1 MRRLIDR
8 RPRRA
13 GGRLRRPAL
22 LATLAALA
30 LTACGAQTRPADAR
44 VRPQLRVDQVGFA
57 DGSGAR
63 ALLLAAAP
71 PSGAR
76 FAVVRADGATVLTGP
91 LGRALGGWNGRY
103 RAVLPLALGALPP
116 GGYRVE
122 VTSRGRVLVAS
133 PSFRVDTP
141 AALYAP
147 LVGDAVRFLRAQR
160 DGPQVD
166 PSLLARRPSH
176 LLDAHAARFATPVYR
191 RDRLAR
197 ALRPLGGTV
206 DASGGWYD
214 AGDYLKFFETASF
227 TEVLLLQALR
237 DRPSAFPDPAA
248 ARAEARFGIDWLL
261 RMWDPRRRR
270 LAYQVGIGDGG
281 AHILGAHDMPWHL
294 PQKDD
299 RLGARRGSA
308 AYYVEH
314 RPVFVA
320 AAPVSPNLAGRGAAA
335 FALCAQV
342 FGTEDRT
349 LAHRCLDAARTLFGA
364 ARTRRVG
371 RLTTAAPYDYYP
383 ELEWRDDLELGA
395 VEIARALADEA
406 GGAYTHAAAVY
417 RRAAARWADAY
428 MNSPLDGSDT
438 LNLYDVATLAH
449 GELLWTIDRW
459 DDADLSVG
467 RGELLADVHDQLAA
481 AARLAAH
488 DPFGLGYRY
497 ADGDVGQHAL
507 GLALEARIY
516 DTAARTG
523 RFAAFAQ
530 RQLDVVLG
538 ANAWGSS
545 WIVGAG
551 TAFPRCLHHQVAN
564 LAGSLDGRGALLLGA
579 VVPGPASDAALR
591 GLRNTPDGARRCP
604 AHVGDPYAPFAGRS
618 ARFLDAVA
626 ASPSVEPSD
635 DAAALALAALAQV
648 AGG

>member
-1 MRRLIDR
+1 MPRLDR
-8 RPRRA
+8 RPWRA
-13 GGRLRRPAL
+13 GGSLRRPAL

-30 LTACGAQTRPADAR
+30 VTACGAQTRPADAR
-44 VRPQLRVDQVGFA
+44 VRPQVRVDQIGFA
-57 DGSGAR
+57 AGSDAR
-63 ALLLAAAP
+63 ALLLAAAAP
-71 PSGAR
+71 QGAR
-76 FAVVRADGATVLTGP
+76 FAVVRADGATVRTGA

-103 RAVLPLALGALPP
+103 RAVVPLALGALPR
-116 GGYRVE
+116 GSYRVE
-122 VTSRGRVLVAS
+122 VTSGGRVLATS
-133 PSFRVDTP
+133 PSFRVDAA

-147 LVGDAVRFLRAQR
+147 FVGNAVRFLRAQR
-160 DGPQVD
+160 DGAQVD

-176 LLDAHAARFATPVYR
+176 LLDAHAARYAAPVYR
-191 RDRLAR
+191 GELLAG

-206 DASGGWYD
+206 DASGGWFD

-227 TEVLLLQALR
+227 SEVLLLQTLR

-270 LAYQVGIGDGG
+270 LAYQVGIGDGN
-281 AHILGAHDMPWHL
+281 AHVLGAHDVRWHL
-294 PQKDD
+294 PQSDD
-299 RLGARRGSA
+299 HLGARPGSA

-314 RPVFVA
+314 RPAFVTSG
-320 AAPVSPNLAGRGAAA
+320 PVSPNLAGRGAAA

-342 FGTEDRT
+342 FATEDPA
-349 LAHRCLDAARTLFGA
+349 LARRCLDAAQTLFGA

-371 RLTTAAPYDYYP
+371 RLTTAAPYDFYA
-383 ELEWRDDLELGA
+383 EQEWRDDLELGA
-395 VEIARALADEA
+395 VEIARALAAGA
-406 GGAYTHAAAVY
+406 GGQYTHAAAIY
-417 RRAAARWADAY
+417 RRTAARWADAY
-428 MNSPLDGSDT
+428 LRSPLDGNDT
-438 LNLYDVATLAH
+438 LNLYDVAALAH

-467 RGELLADVHDQLAA
+467 RGELLADLHDQLALA
-481 AARLAAH
+481 SRLAAR

-516 DTAARTG
+516 DTAARSSS
-523 RFAAFAQ
+523 FAAFAQ

-564 LAGSLDGRGALLLGA
+564 LAGSLDGRGPLLLGA
-579 VVPGPASDAALR
+579 AVPGPASDAALR
-591 GLRNTPDGARRCP
+591 GLGGAPEGARRCP
-604 AHVGDPYAPFAGRS
+604 AHAGDPYAPFAGRG
-618 ARFLDAVA
+618 ARFVDAVA

-635 DAAALALAALAQV
+635 DAAALALAAFAQ
-648 AGG
+648 ASGG